1 MVRKANIARRIARD
15 ARAQLTL
22 RRVLVFVVGTAV
34 GLALAFLITKSLG
47 WSLPWWLWAV
57 GLVGVAFMW
66 FVAWLRPEQYNEDAE
81 SAA

>member
-1 MVRKANIARRIARD
+1 MGRKANIACRIARD

-22 RRVLVFVVGTAV
+22 RGVLVFVVGSAV

-57 GLVGVAFMW
+57 GLVGVAFMR
-66 FVAWLRPEQYNEDAE
+66 FVTWLRPEQYNEDAE